1 MPFKSKAQQ
10 RFMFAE
16 HPEMA
21 KEWAD
26 KTPDIKALPQHVKKM
41 ADGGMVQD
49 EPGIQDATV
58 SDGATLAALASLAGA
73 IPELAGAA
81 PEMLGSEAGE
91 ISLGGKAPEME
102 GMPAKIQ
109 VFSKGVMG
117 KGTPN
122 ETTIWG
128 VKGDPKDLLKEFGDE
143 APGSVPEHILKA
155 KGLLPDTSI
164 DATSQEAPNSFAK
177 GGEVMDKTKTNSMSD
192 IGTLAGLRDL
202 LAKAHAGEDIH
213 EAPKMNPEDENK
225 EGSFLGDFSAH
236 ASTDSAG
243 AQGYAFGGETNP
255 KKETISAMENNPSAG
270 FADGGDVLDTSNIMQ
285 SAVAPSAAPIDT
297 ENGGSGRVPFLSPQS
312 QTNIALT
319 GSDTVDPAFIQKL
332 QAGQQRPPAP
342 TVPNPVGQTLQTA
355 QNIPST
361 NPGIYQGI
369 TADDRNALLQK
380 LLAQKSSGANLAAS
394 GLAGLGDAISN
405 SFGKGG
411 QNTQGALREAQNQ
424 NINTRIGAMDTQR
437 QQRMQDLQANLA
449 QQENDPSSAYSQGM
463 RSFYSQ
469 LTGKTFPSGISAS
482 MMKQAFPDYAKIFDS
497 QLTAATAQRGQTLG
511 AQEKLATKGPFQ
523 RLVDNIF
530 GNKAEETLSNETGV
544 STPAQ
549 GNGGWSVVK

>member
-243 AQGYAFGGETNP
+243 SQGYAFGGETNP
-255 KKETISAMENNPSAG
+255 KKETVKSMENNPTAG
-270 FADGGDVLDTSNIMQ
+270 FADGGEIDQVNPFLQ
-285 SAVAPSAAPIDT
+285 GAAAQMAQPVDT
-297 ENGGSGRVPFLSPQS
+297 ENGAPMPPMNPAGAQDMPSGVLPDAPSF
-312 QTNIALT
+312 
-319 GSDTVDPAFIQKL
+319 
-332 QAGQQRPPAP
+332 PAP
-342 TVPNPVGQTLQTA
+342 AASPVSQAATA
-355 QNIPST
+355 AQGIPPT